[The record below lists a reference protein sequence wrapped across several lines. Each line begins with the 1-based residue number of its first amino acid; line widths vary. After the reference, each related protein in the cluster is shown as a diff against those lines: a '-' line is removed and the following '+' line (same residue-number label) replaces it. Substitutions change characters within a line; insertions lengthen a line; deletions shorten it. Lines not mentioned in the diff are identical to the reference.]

1 MDPLDAYNDSVNRRL
16 SIAAFLTVALM
27 IGAGAILACSAA
39 QVPDR
44 AERARLAV
52 EGAKV
57 ACEQLYRTPPESIPA
72 EVHVA
77 CETLLGPDDAP
88 VSEEPAMGDP
98 PDGGPGQGVRA
109 VDGG

>member
-1 MDPLDAYNDSVNRRL
+1 MDPLDAYNASVNRRL
-16 SIAAFLTVALM
+16 AIAAFLTVALM
-27 IGAGAILACSAA
+27 IGTGAILACSAA

-57 ACEQLYRTPPESIPA
+57 ACEQLYRTPPESIPD

-77 CETLLGPDDAP
+77 CETLLGAP
-88 VSEEPAMGDP
+88 TADPVASGDP
-98 PDGGPGQGVRA
+98 PDGGPGR
-109 VDGG
+109 